1 MSLLHDYAAALAQPP
16 LSLVPDDGTRGTRYD
31 EFIAPDGAL
40 RTAWKGIAEIAVDL
54 TSDHLARVD
63 SEITGMLADD
73 GVTYE
78 HADAGS
84 QPWQLDPMPLLIDAP
99 TWAKLEVGLAQRS
112 ELLNALLVDIYG
124 DQKLLAEGI
133 IPPAV
138 IFGHSGFARPL
149 ARPSAFDPHPLI
161 FSATD
166 LGRDA
171 DGEWRVLTDRVQAPS
186 GLGYAMENRRVL
198 SRVLPALYEEAGL
211 HRVEPYFQAV
221 RAALLQAAPAGVDD
235 PRVVVLSPGTHSETA
250 YDQAFIANILGFP
263 LVQGGDL
270 VAHGGRVWMKPV
282 GYPAVPPTERVDVI
296 LRRVDAEWCDPLEL
310 RAGSKLGVA
319 GLSEAVRRGHV
330 RLVNGLGAG
339 VLENPALIPFMP
351 AICERLLGEQL
362 RLPSVPTWWCGDDE
376 GRARVLDSLGGG
388 SSASGGAMVVRTID
402 GAASELAGLSA
413 DELRAQIIAA
423 PHRFVGQERVPLSQA
438 PGWGDTGRATGL
450 ATPSP
455 LTLRTF
461 TVREGYAYRPLVGGL
476 ATLVDPLANRAQHAP
491 RTKDVW
497 VLKASPTDADQGIVD
512 VAPLTLALAV
522 PVLAPR
528 VLEGMFW
535 SGRYAERAED
545 LVRLVI
551 TARTY
556 AEQLDYSSTAE
567 GSAALTAL
575 VGALQRLCGLRWRDP
590 IVEMRALLLDEKR
603 LGTAAH
609 SLDRLREALEGVR
622 DQLSGDT
629 WRALGITDRAMRA
642 LRVSTHTPQIGES
655 AGRMLSGILS
665 LQGVTASM
673 MRDEGWHSIEAGRY
687 LERALQVCSLLGIT
701 TTVPPGPGVERAVLG
716 GVLMAA
722 ESAVT
727 HRRRHRG
734 DVRAVGVL
742 ELLLNDTANPRS
754 IAFSLERV
762 HHHLAR
768 LGASTGSTRPERLL
782 EHLQELIID
791 ADARSLVASVEGS
804 RPRLE
809 LFLAEVRGHL
819 RQLGDAI
826 VHLHFASG
834 PLPQPLSSLALTEVY
849 EVRP

>member
-1 MSLLHDYAAALAQPP
+1 MSLLRDYAAALAQPT
-16 LSLVPDDGTRGTRYD
+16 LALVPDDGAKSARYD
-31 EFIAPDGAL
+31 EFIAPDGGL
-40 RTAWKGIAEIAVDL
+40 RPAWKGMAEIAVDL

-63 SEITGMLADD
+63 DEITGMLADD

-78 HADAGS
+78 HPDAGT

-138 IFGHSGFARPL
+138 VFGHAGFARPL

-198 SRVLPALYEEAGL
+198 SRVLPALYDEAGL

-221 RAALLQAAPAGVDD
+221 RASLLQAAPAGVAD
-235 PRVVVLSPGTHSETA
+235 PRVVVLTPGTHSETA
-250 YDQAFIANILGFP
+250 YDQAFLANILGFP

-270 VAHGGRVWMKPV
+270 VVHGGRVWMKPA
-282 GYPAVPPTERVDVI
+282 GYPAVQPTEQVDVI

-319 GLSEAVRRGHV
+319 GLSEAVRRGAV

-351 AICERLLGEQL
+351 AVCERLLGEQL
-362 RLPSVPTWWCGDDE
+362 RLTSVPTWWCGDPE
-376 GRARVLDSLGGG
+376 GRARVLDSLADA
-388 SSASGGAMVVRTID
+388 ASTVVVRTID
-402 GAASELAGLSA
+402 GAASELAGLST
-413 DELRAQIIAA
+413 DELRQQIIAA
-423 PHRFVGQERVPLSQA
+423 PHRFVGQERLPLSQA

-455 LTLRTF
+455 VMLRTF
-461 TVREGYAYRPLVGGL
+461 TVREGNAYRPLVGGL
-476 ATLVDPLANRAQHAP
+476 ATLVDTAIGNAQHAP

-497 VLKASPTDADQGIVD
+497 VLKASPSDADQGIVD
-512 VAPLTLALAV
+512 VAPLALALAV

-551 TARTY
+551 TARAY
-556 AEQLDYSSTAE
+556 AEQLDYSSTDE
-567 GSAALTAL
+567 GSAALRAL
-575 VGALQRLCGLRWRDP
+575 VGALQRLCGLKWRDST
-590 IVEMRALLLDEKR
+590 VEMRALLLDEKR
-603 LGTAAH
+603 RGTAAH
-609 SLDRLREALEGVR
+609 SLNHLRNALEGVR

-642 LRVSTHTPQIGES
+642 LRASTHSPQIAES

-687 LERALQVCSLLGIT
+687 LERALQVCSLLAIT
-701 TTVPPGPGVERAVLG
+701 TTVPAGAGAGRAVLG

-722 ESAVT
+722 ESSVT

-734 DVRAVGVL
+734 DLRAVGVL
-742 ELLLNDTANPRS
+742 ELLLDDTANPRS

-762 HHHLAR
+762 QHHLAR

-782 EHLQELIID
+782 EHLQAMIAD
-791 ADARSLVASVEGS
+791 ADVAALAAPVEGS

-809 LFLAEVRGHL
+809 LFLAEVRAQLH
-819 RQLGDAI
+819 QLGDAI
-826 VHLHFASG
+826 VRLHFASG
-834 PLPQPLSSLALTEVY
+834 PQPQPLSSLSLTEVF
-849 EVRP
+849 EVRS